1 MVKKSKLLFGLSL
14 LLVLCISFSSLPL
27 SLLHH
32 HDHENDCDIALNIP
46 QKYKKEKDQYP
57 KHYHTHE
64 SDCYLCFEN
73 HLSNSFEKLTR
84 FTFVLS
90 AISVQY
96 FESNYAIQYTSPV
109 LVKGRAPPHISLS

>member
-1 MVKKSKLLFGLSL
+1 MKKSKLLYGLSL

-90 AISVQY
+90 AISIYY
-96 FESNYAIQYTSPV
+96 FEQKNTYQYTS
-109 LVKGRAPPHISLS
+109 LVHLKGRAPPQLSLS

>member
-1 MVKKSKLLFGLSL
+1 MVKKSKLLYGLSL

-57 KHYHTHE
+57 KHYHTHD
-64 SDCYLCFEN
+64 SKCFLCFEN
-73 HLSNSFEKLTR
+73 HLSNSFEKLTS
-84 FTFVLS
+84 FTFVLN
-90 AISVQY
+90 AISVLY
-96 FESNYAIQYTSPV
+96 FEQANNFYYTS
-109 LVKGRAPPHISLS
+109 LVHRKGRAPPHLSLS